1 MRIKDQ
7 FKFYNIS
14 TFLSNLAHQIFYDK
28 ILANIGC
35 FSVLEKIFFQLHPII
50 FKKQHTNNLV
60 NLKIMNKFDF
70 GVVGLGVMGRNLLL
84 NIASHKFAAAGL
96 DLDTEK
102 VNSLQHEADP
112 DHTIE
117 ATTDVKHFVEL
128 IQQPRAIMLL
138 VPAGKP
144 VDSAIASL
152 LPHLD
157 QGDII
162 IDGGNTYFTDTDRR
176 FLELSSKGI
185 HFFGMGISG
194 GEKGARFGPA
204 MMPGGDQKAYE
215 RLRPIFET
223 IAAKVDGEPC
233 VEYLGNGSAG
243 NYVKMVH
250 NGIEYGIMQ
259 LISEIYDLMKRGY
272 NLDEDTIQK
281 TFEEWNET
289 ELKSYLIEITGKI
302 LKQKDEDG
310 SRLINK
316 ISDWAKSK
324 GTGKWTSQNAMDL
337 QVPVPTIDAAVVMRD
352 MSKTKPE
359 RIEAA
364 TKLTW
369 NSKQSDLNTTEAIA
383 ALKSALYSSIIITY
397 AQGLAQLKTASAE
410 YNYGLNLETVAKI
423 WRGGCIIRA
432 EALEDFRKAF
442 AANPGLPNILL
453 DAEIAAKLTQNQSGL
468 RETIQLA
475 VQQGIPAAGLM
486 NSLAYF
492 DAYRSENLP
501 TNLIQAQRDYF
512 GAHTYERIDV
522 PGVFHTQWN
531 E

>member
-1 MRIKDQ
+1 
-7 FKFYNIS
+7 
-14 TFLSNLAHQIFYDK
+14 
-28 ILANIGC
+28 
-35 FSVLEKIFFQLHPII
+35 
-50 FKKQHTNNLV
+50 
-60 NLKIMNKFDF
+60 MNTFDF
-70 GVVGLGVMGRNLLL
+70 GIVGLGVMGRNLLL
-84 NIASHKFAAAGL
+84 NIASQKFAAAGL
-96 DLDTEK
+96 DLDAEK
-102 VNSLQHEADP
+102 VNSLQQEADAE
-112 DHTIE
+112 HTLE

-128 IQQPRAIMLL
+128 IQRPRAIMLL

-144 VDSAIASL
+144 VDSAIQSL

-157 QGDII
+157 QGDIL

-176 FLELSSKGI
+176 FLELSAKGI

-194 GEKGARFGPA
+194 GEKGARFGPS
-204 MMPGGDQKAYE
+204 MMPGGDKKAYE
-215 RLRPIFET
+215 RLRPIFEA

-281 TFEEWNET
+281 TFEEWNESD
-289 ELKSYLIEITGKI
+289 LKSFLVEITAHI
-302 LKQKDEDG
+302 LKKTEPDG
-310 SRLINK
+310 SRLINH

-337 QVPVPTIDAAVVMRD
+337 QVPVPTIDAAVIMRD

-364 TKLTW
+364 TKLIWEHT
-369 NSKQSDLNTTEAIA
+369 KTTVNIPEVIA
-383 ALKSALYSSIIITY
+383 SLKSALYFSTLITY
-397 AQGLAQLKTASAE
+397 AQGLAMLKTASKE
-410 YNYGLNLETVAKI
+410 YNYELNLEIVTKI

-432 EALEDFRKAF
+432 EVLEDFRKAF
-442 AANPGLPNILL
+442 AQNADLPNILL
-453 DAEIAAKLTQNQSGL
+453 DSTIAAKLNETQKGI
-468 RETIQLA
+468 RTIIQFA
-475 VQQGIPAAGLM
+475 VQNGLPAAGLM

-512 GAHTYERIDV
+512 GAHTYERIDA
-522 PGVFHTQWN
+522 PGIFHTQWN
-531 E
+531 D

>member
-1 MRIKDQ
+1 
-7 FKFYNIS
+7 
-14 TFLSNLAHQIFYDK
+14 
-28 ILANIGC
+28 
-35 FSVLEKIFFQLHPII
+35 
-50 FKKQHTNNLV
+50 
-60 NLKIMNKFDF
+60 MNKFDF
-70 GVVGLGVMGRNLLL
+70 GIVGLGVMGRNLLL
-84 NIASHKFAAAGL
+84 NIASHNFAAAGL

-102 VNSLQHEADP
+102 VNSLQQEADS

-128 IQQPRAIMLL
+128 IQKPRAIMLL

-152 LPHLD
+152 LPHLE

-176 FLELSSKGI
+176 FLELSAKGI

-215 RLRPIFET
+215 RLRPIFEA

-281 TFEEWNET
+281 TFEEWNQT
-289 ELKSYLIEITGKI
+289 NDLKSYLIEITGNI
-302 LKQKDEDG
+302 LKEKDTDG

-337 QVPVPTIDAAVVMRD
+337 QVPVPTIDAAVFMRD

-364 TKLTW
+364 TKLAW
-369 NSKQSDLNTTEAIA
+369 NAAETDVNTSEAIA
-383 ALKSALYSSIIITY
+383 ALKSALYFSIVVTY
-397 AQGLAQLKTASAE
+397 AQGLAQLHTASKE

-432 EALEDFRKAF
+432 NALEDFRKAF
-442 AANPGLPNILL
+442 ATKNDLPNLLL
-453 DAEIAAKLTQNQSGL
+453 DSGIASKLTENQSGM
-468 RETIQLA
+468 RAVVQFA
-475 VQQGIPAAGLM
+475 VQKGLPVAGLM

-512 GAHTYERIDV
+512 GAHTYERIDTT
-522 PGVFHTQWN
+522 GVFHTQWS

>member
-1 MRIKDQ
+1 M
-7 FKFYNIS
+7 S
-14 TFLSNLAHQIFYDK
+14 
-28 ILANIGC
+28 
-35 FSVLEKIFFQLHPII
+35 
-50 FKKQHTNNLV
+50 
-60 NLKIMNKFDF
+60 KFDF
-70 GVVGLGVMGRNLLL
+70 GIVGLGVMGRNLLL
-84 NIASHKFAAAGL
+84 NIANHNFAAAGL

-102 VNSLQHEADP
+102 VNSLQQEAGP
-112 DHTIE
+112 DDTIE

-157 QGDII
+157 KGDII

-176 FLELSSKGI
+176 FLELSAKGI

-215 RLRPIFET
+215 RLRPIFEA

-281 TFEEWNET
+281 TFEEWNQT
-289 ELKSYLIEITGKI
+289 NDLKSYLIEITGNI

-337 QVPVPTIDAAVVMRD
+337 QVPIPTIDAAVFMRD

-364 TKLTW
+364 KNLVWRSSSTEV
-369 NSKQSDLNTTEAIA
+369 NSGEAIG
-383 ALKSALYSSIIITY
+383 ALKSALYFSIVVTY
-397 AQGLAQLKTASAE
+397 AQGLAQLHTASKE

-432 EALEDFRKAF
+432 NALEDFRKAF
-442 AANPGLPNILL
+442 AAKADLPNLLL
-453 DAEIAAKLTQNQSGL
+453 DAGIASKLTENQAGI
-468 RETIQLA
+468 RTVIQFA
-475 VQQGIPAAGLM
+475 VQKGLPVAGLM

-512 GAHTYERIDV
+512 GAHTYERIDTT
-522 PGVFHTQWN
+522 GVFHTQWS

>member
-1 MRIKDQ
+1 M
-7 FKFYNIS
+7 S
-14 TFLSNLAHQIFYDK
+14 
-28 ILANIGC
+28 
-35 FSVLEKIFFQLHPII
+35 
-50 FKKQHTNNLV
+50 
-60 NLKIMNKFDF
+60 KFDF
-70 GVVGLGVMGRNLLL
+70 GIVGLGVMGRNLLL
-84 NIASHKFAAAGL
+84 NIASHNFAAAGL

-102 VNSLQHEADP
+102 VNSLQQEAGPND
-112 DHTIE
+112 TIE

-157 QGDII
+157 KGDII
-162 IDGGNTYFTDTDRR
+162 IDGGNTFFTDTDRR
-176 FLELSSKGI
+176 FLELSEKGI

-215 RLRPIFET
+215 RLRPIFEA

-281 TFEEWNET
+281 TFEEWNQT
-289 ELKSYLIEITGKI
+289 HDLKSYLIEITGNI

-337 QVPVPTIDAAVVMRD
+337 QVPIPTIDAAVFMRD

-364 TKLTW
+364 KKLVW
-369 NSKQSDLNTTEAIA
+369 NAPAIDVNTSEAIA
-383 ALKSALYSSIIITY
+383 ALKSALYLSIVVTY
-397 AQGLAQLKTASAE
+397 AQGLAQLHTASKE

-432 EALEDFRKAF
+432 NILEDFRKAYV
-442 AANPGLPNILL
+442 AKTDLPNLLL
-453 DAEIAAKLTQNQSGL
+453 DAGIASKLTENQAGMRSV
-468 RETIQLA
+468 IQFA
-475 VQQGIPAAGLM
+475 VQKGLPVAGLM

-512 GAHTYERIDV
+512 GAHTYERIDTT
-522 PGVFHTQWN
+522 GVFHTQWS

>member
-1 MRIKDQ
+1 
-7 FKFYNIS
+7 
-14 TFLSNLAHQIFYDK
+14 
-28 ILANIGC
+28 
-35 FSVLEKIFFQLHPII
+35 
-50 FKKQHTNNLV
+50 
-60 NLKIMNKFDF
+60 MNKFDF

-84 NIASHKFAAAGL
+84 NIASQKFAAAGL
-96 DLDTEK
+96 DLDAEK
-102 VNSLQHEADP
+102 VNSLQQEADS
-112 DHTIE
+112 DHKIE

-128 IQQPRAIMLL
+128 IQRPRAIMLL

-144 VDSAIASL
+144 VDGAIQSL

-157 QGDII
+157 EGDII
-162 IDGGNTYFTDTDRR
+162 IDGGNTFFTDTDRR
-176 FLELSSKGI
+176 FLELSEKGI

-194 GEKGARFGPA
+194 GEKGARFGPS
-204 MMPGGDQKAYE
+204 MMPGGDKKAYE
-215 RLRPIFET
+215 RLRPIFEA

-272 NLDEDTIQK
+272 NLDEATIQK
-281 TFEEWNET
+281 TFDEWNQT
-289 ELKSYLIEITGKI
+289 DLKSYLIEITGHI
-302 LKQKDEDG
+302 LKQKDDNG
-310 SRLINK
+310 LPLINV

-337 QVPVPTIDAAVVMRD
+337 QVPIPTIDAAVFMRD

-364 TKLTW
+364 TKLLW
-369 NSKQSDLNTTEAIA
+369 EAKQTATDKDAAIA
-383 ALKSALYSSIIITY
+383 SLKSALYFSILVTY
-397 AQGLAQLKTASAE
+397 AQGLAQLKTASKE
-410 YNYGLNLETVAKI
+410 YNYGLNLETVTKI

-432 EALEDFRKAF
+432 NVLEDFRKAY
-442 AANPGLPNILL
+442 AADADLPNILL
-453 DAEIAAKLTQNQSGL
+453 NSDIAAQANKHQTGI
-468 RETIQLA
+468 REVVLFA
-475 VQQGIPAAGLM
+475 VQKGLPAAGLM

-492 DAYRSENLP
+492 DAYRSANLP

-512 GAHTYERIDV
+512 GAHTYERIDA
-522 PGVFHTQWN
+522 PGIFHTQWN
-531 E
+531 D